1 MERRL
6 WRGVDADLFRFTT
19 TELQDLHLA
28 VMFAFE
34 QAAVLAPAL
43 GLDQIRTAL
52 RGVGWDDPI
61 PDEVLQRALAS
72 LTGWQLLEVTQDHAA
87 RYATPEEFER
97 KNLQWSLT
105 QRGEAA
111 VSGVLHALNSLH
123 HAVGLQAAVLDAI
136 GDGLSDIAELLTTAA
151 HNGLQRPHP
160 HHPRPGGAAPVGP
173 GHERPPVQ
181 RSSPAAAPGGRHRRR
196 PLR

>member
-1 MERRL
+1 MRVERRL

-52 RGVGWDDPI
+52 GGVGWDDPI
-61 PDEVLQRALAS
+61 EDEVLQRALAA
-72 LTGWQLLEVTQDHAA
+72 LTGWGLLEVTQDHAA

-111 VSGVLHALNSLH
+111 VAGVLHALDSLN

-136 GDGLSDIAELLTTAA
+136 GDGLSDVGRAVDDTARLL
-151 HNGLQRPHP
+151 RPTP
-160 HHPRPGGAAPVGP
+160 ASTSPSP
-173 GHERPPVQ
+173 
-181 RSSPAAAPGGRHRRR
+181 RSSSTSR
-196 PLR
+196 PW